1 MWQRRWPGPA
11 GAAPQAVLAATAGA
25 AVIAAV
31 SIPLDR
37 AGVGW
42 LVAVVAGTVALAT
55 AASSRTSTSPPSP
68 AEANPAEASAT
79 EPNAIE
85 PDASKPNPAIPKLAE
100 PSSAEPNAA
109 EPNAAEPNAAEP
121 NAADSDRAS
130 QEAVPASSGP
140 AGSAVGKPAEPGPA
154 GVRDGTIGDGDTD
167 PVRSGNTGMPDRTAS
182 TGPGRVGRAPLG
194 VARLVWLA
202 ATVALIGVGTVRA
215 AGWLFVLCLLTAGL
229 TACLA
234 VANGRTLTGLV
245 FSVLIAPEALF
256 RSVPWARRGLR
267 QADRSGRSSLS
278 RGFATAGVSV
288 ALLVVFGALFAS
300 ADAAFADL
308 IDGLLPEFSAGT
320 VFRWI
325 FVGLAVA
332 GGLLG
337 AAYVLAAPPDLAGLE
352 RPARH
357 RLRGTEWAVPVALL
371 DVLFAAFVLVQLTN
385 LFGGSAHVQDTAGL
399 TYADH
404 ARGGFWQLLAVTVL
418 TLMVIAGAIRW
429 APRQTTAQRWLIRG
443 LLGVLALFSLVVVA
457 SALYR
462 MNVYTH
468 AYGATRLRLL
478 VAACELW
485 LGVVFVLVLVAGV
498 RLRATWLPRVAV
510 GTAVLALLGLAVANP
525 DRLIAERN
533 VDRHA
538 ASGRLDLDYL
548 SRLSADAVPALDK
561 LPGPLRDCALREI
574 AQELTDHPDDWR
586 GANLGRSTAW
596 KLLRADPV
604 VGPGQQYGTC
614 PGTTRPTS

>member
-1 MWQRRWPGPA
+1 MPPPPSMWQRRWPGPA
-11 GAAPQAVLAATAGA
+11 GGAPQAVLAATAVA

-42 LVAVVAGTVALAT
+42 LVAVVAGTVSLGIAAFSRAT
-55 AASSRTSTSPPSP
+55 TSLPSP
-68 AEANPAEASAT
+68 AKASATHPSPAEASAT
-79 EPNAIE
+79 E
-85 PDASKPNPAIPKLAE
+85 ASGLA
-100 PSSAEPNAA
+100 ANAA
-109 EPNAAEPNAAEP
+109 NPVRAGQSAPSP
-121 NAADSDRAS
+121 DRAS
-130 QEAVPASSGP
+130 QNAVRPSPVP

-154 GVRDGTIGDGDTD
+154 GVPAGPAGVPAGGVGVGGPD

-182 TGPGRVGRAPLG
+182 AGAGRVGRAPLG
-194 VARLVWLA
+194 VTRLVWLA
-202 ATVALIGVGTVRA
+202 ATVALVGVGTVRA

-234 VANGRTLTGLV
+234 VANGRTLSGLF
-245 FSVLIAPEALF
+245 FSVVIAPEAFF

-267 QADRSGRSSLS
+267 QADRTGRSSLS

-288 ALLVVFGALFAS
+288 GLLVVFGALFAS

-325 FVGLAVA
+325 FVGLAVG

-337 AAYVLAAPPDLAGLE
+337 AAYVLAAPPDLTGLE
-352 RPARH
+352 RPSRH

-404 ARGGFWQLLAVTVL
+404 ARGGFWQLLAVTLL

-429 APRQTTAQRWLIRG
+429 APRDTPAQRWLIRG

-485 LGVVFVLVLVAGV
+485 LGAIFVLILAAGV
-498 RLRATWLPRVAV
+498 RLRATWLPRVVV

-538 ASGRLDLDYL
+538 TSGRVDLDYL

-574 AQELTDHPDDWR
+574 AQNLTDHPDDWR

-614 PGTTRPTS
+614 SGASRPTS